1 MIRPTGGLLMS
12 VYPSVHPAAML
23 GQRPGESGNCLNL
36 FNGPSVISGGMRT
49 EVPEGGKRVLAF
61 VALSSGV
68 VERRRAAGALWPDG
82 DEVRAAGSLRSA
94 LWRLKCA
101 GIDLVQA
108 DKVALR
114 LRPGTTVDVD
124 QLVTWSD
131 RVMTGVP
138 TAADLRISRWHID
151 FLELLP
157 GWYEDW
163 VIFERERLRQRLL
176 HALEALA
183 RLLVDHDRIAEAIE
197 VAMIAISAEPLRES
211 AQRVL
216 IEAHLAEGNM
226 VEANRAFYAFRALA
240 LRELGVEP
248 GNGLR
253 SLIDQRKGR
262 LARGYQHALT
272 RRH

>member
-1 MIRPTGGLLMS
+1 MSIYPATHPVALL
-12 VYPSVHPAAML
+12 
-23 GQRPGESGNCLNL
+23 GRRPGETGDCLNL
-36 FNGPSVISGGMRT
+36 FNGPAVISGGT
-49 EVPEGGKRVLAF
+49 PAEVPEGGKRVLAF

-68 VERRRAAGALWPDG
+68 VERRRAAGTLWPDG

-124 QLVTWSD
+124 QLITWSD
-131 RVMTGVP
+131 RVITGTP
-138 TAADLRISRWHID
+138 APADLRICRWHID

-183 RLLVDHDRIAEAIE
+183 RLLVDRSRIAEAIE
-197 VAMIAISAEPLRES
+197 VAMIAVAAEPLRES

-216 IEAHLAEGNM
+216 IEAHLAEGNV
-226 VEANRAFYAFRALA
+226 VEANRSFSAFRALA
-240 LRELGVEP
+240 LHELGVEP
-248 GNGLR
+248 RESLR
-253 SLIDQRKGR
+253 SLIDRRSAHGIR
-262 LARGYQHALT
+262 VT
-272 RRH
+272 R